1 MPTRRWSQFRQVLRR
16 ITFKPIPQRDTII
29 YDAFSERH
37 LYPLLDMSKVGVF
50 DLEFRK
56 VNFWVVLR
64 SITYGPPNARTYLF
78 GYLAL
83 ARPKT
88 VITTSDNSINFYT
101 IKAHFPEITT
111 IAIQNGRRNT
121 FGPRPNSS
129 FQVNLD
135 ELQPKAAVDFY
146 FTFGTTERSQF
157 KDLINGHFVIHG
169 NLKNNYLAHIA
180 SSQRS
185 GQRVMSYISSFP
197 NLSSG
202 NPGSIDS
209 DLPTHFFGDTA
220 ISYRSYFLPE
230 GRISRFLNEYCK
242 RNGIDFQVIG
252 KRDETTPQE
261 ADFFKSSVG
270 DSSLKVVPCTPEGA
284 SYRALVDSDFVVSID
299 STLAYEMFGRG
310 VKTAFL
316 TMRAEAIGID
326 GVQCPNF
333 GYPEITL
340 EKGPFW
346 TNLDMESEF
355 ERVLDFVVR
364 SSDST
369 WNESTSVYRKS
380 VMNVDP
386 DNSELYKLLTELGAS
401 HGLGMPEIRKRV
413 METYGVN

>member
-16 ITFKPIPQRDTII
+16 ITFKRIPQRDTII

-50 DLEFRK
+50 DLEFRE
-56 VNFWVVLR
+56 VNFWVILR
-64 SITYGPPNARTYLF
+64 SITFGPPNAKTYLF

-83 ARPKT
+83 ARPKI

-101 IKAHFPEITT
+101 IKARFPGITT

-129 FQVNLD
+129 FQVNLK
-135 ELQPKAAVDFY
+135 ELQPKAAINFY
-146 FTFGTTERSQF
+146 FTFGTTEQRQF
-157 KDLINGHFVIHG
+157 KDLIDGRFITHG
-169 NLKNNYLAHIA
+169 NLKNNYLAHVA
-180 SSQRS
+180 SSRKS

-202 NPGSIDS
+202 TPSSIDS

-220 ISYRSYFLPE
+220 ISYRSYFSPE
-230 GRISRFLNEYCK
+230 GRVARFLNDYCR
-242 RNGIDFQVIG
+242 RNDIYFQVIG
-252 KRDETTPQE
+252 KRDETSPQE
-261 ADFFKSSVG
+261 ADFFRSSVG
-270 DSSLKVVPCTPEGA
+270 DSSLRVVPCAPEGA

-310 VKTAFL
+310 MKTAFL
-316 TMRAEAIGID
+316 TMRAKAIGID

-340 EKGPFW
+340 DKGRFW
-346 TNLDMESEF
+346 TNLDTESEF
-355 ERVLDFVVR
+355 ERVLDFVVKC
-364 SSDST
+364 SDST
-369 WNESTSVYRKS
+369 WNESASVYRKS

-401 HGLGMPEIRKRV
+401 HGLGTPEIRRRAK
-413 METYGVN
+413 ETYGVN

>member
-369 WNESTSVYRKS
+369 WNESNSVYRKS

>member
-157 KDLINGHFVIHG
+157 KDLINGRFVIHG